1 MNSLFRKKPGQ
12 DLRNFYNLFLEGG
25 LIVALVVLLILFK
38 IPFNPKNTRS
48 FTQQEQQTVKM
59 EDIVQTKQDQ
69 IPPPPPQP
77 LVPVAVPNDEVISDA
92 PVNLNA
98 ELDINAPLNVPPPP
112 PSSEDQKKDE
122 NRIFIAVQHMP
133 QLIGGLSALQS
144 KIHYPDLARKAGIEG
159 RVFVEFYVDEQGNVR
174 DAHVVRGIGGG
185 CDEEA
190 LRVVKNA
197 KFRPGLQRGRPV
209 KVHFSLPVVFKL
221 QQ

>member
-1 MNSLFRKKPGQ
+1 MNSLFQKSPKR
-12 DLRNFYNLFLEGG
+12 DLRNYYNIFLEGG
-25 LIVALVVLLILFK
+25 IIAALIVLIILFK

-48 FTQQEQQTVKM
+48 FTQPEQETVKM

-77 LVPVAVPNDEVISDA
+77 QTPVAVPNDEVIADA
-92 PVNLNA
+92 PVNLNT

-112 PSSEDQKKDE
+112 KTSTKEQDE

-133 QLIGGLSALQS
+133 ELIGGLAALQS
-144 KIHYPDLARKAGIEG
+144 KIHYPELARKAGIEG
-159 RVFVEFYVDEQGNVR
+159 SVYVEFYVDEQGNVR
-174 DAHVVRGIGGG
+174 NAHVVRGIGGG

-190 LRVVKNA
+190 LRVVKQA
-197 KFRPGLQRGRPV
+197 KFKPGLQRGRPV
-209 KVHFSLPVVFKL
+209 KVHFSLPVIFRL